1 MLTVASRLANVKT
14 TRCGVMPYTIIDGVT
29 YFLLARDRVTR
40 ELGDFGGGVKKF
52 EYSLMAGL
60 REWHEESR
68 FIFSEVCRSANDIAT
83 AIAVIDKR
91 KMAVI
96 FVPLKR
102 EWKDEAQKLFEARS
116 DAAGKK
122 RSNEVSSLVW
132 VDEQRFRNLIS
143 GATKEGEDV
152 MWRKIRSHFST
163 VYRNNHFSEALKAAA
178 LAY

>member
-1 MLTVASRLANVKT
+1 MLIVASRLANVKT
-14 TRCGVMPYTIIDGVT
+14 VRAGVVPYTIIDGIT
-29 YFLLARDRVTR
+29 YFLLARDRLTK

-68 FIFSEVCRSANDIAT
+68 GIFSEVCRSANDIAT

-96 FVPLKR
+96 FVPLKK
-102 EWKDEAQKLFEARS
+102 EWKDEAQKLFEAKS
-116 DAAGKK
+116 EAAGKK

-132 VDEQRFRNLIS
+132 VDESRFRNLID
-143 GATKEGEDV
+143 GETVEDQEV
-152 MWRKIRSHFST
+152 MWKKIRSHFSGM
-163 VYRNNHFSEALKAAA
+163 YKNNHFSEALKAAA
-178 LAY
+178 MAY